1 MNNFCWPLLT
11 IGWSRRIRGE
21 SRYVNGDRIGD
32 HVMDPGQT
40 VVTERVLYV
49 SFDITDALKPGSNS
63 LGGLL
68 GNYKYG
74 YLDIWCNATAAGDTF
89 GLPGGACQTLKLMV
103 VVNFVA

>member
-1 MNNFCWPLLT
+1 M
-11 IGWSRRIRGE
+11 
-21 SRYVNGDRIGD
+21 NGDRIGD

-49 SFDITDALKPGSNS
+49 SFDITDALKPGRNS

-74 YLDIWCNATAAGDTF
+74 YLDVWC
-89 GLPGGACQTLKLMV
+89 
-103 VVNFVA
+103 